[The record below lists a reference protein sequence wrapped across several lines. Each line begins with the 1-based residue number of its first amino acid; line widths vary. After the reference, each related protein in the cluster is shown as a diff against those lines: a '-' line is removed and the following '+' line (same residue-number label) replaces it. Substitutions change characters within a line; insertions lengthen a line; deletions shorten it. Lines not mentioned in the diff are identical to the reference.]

1 MTTQG
6 EVFARAIAARD
17 HQALR
22 AVLADSVAFE
32 ALTPGRHWASTDADE
47 VVDKIILGP
56 WFGTHQG
63 EIELCSV
70 SNGQVGDCQEV
81 GYRFRVRNAETDRMV
96 EQQAYYTARDDRIDT
111 IRIVCSGYQ
120 GV

>member
-6 EVFARAIAARD
+6 EVFARAITARD
-17 HQALR
+17 AGALR

-63 EIELCSV
+63 DIELCSV
-70 SNGQVGDCQEV
+70 STGQAFESSA
-81 GYRFRVRNAETDRMV
+81 FSAMNASWPAGTSS
-96 EQQAYYTARDDRIDT
+96 
-111 IRIVCSGYQ
+111 SG
-120 GV
+120 